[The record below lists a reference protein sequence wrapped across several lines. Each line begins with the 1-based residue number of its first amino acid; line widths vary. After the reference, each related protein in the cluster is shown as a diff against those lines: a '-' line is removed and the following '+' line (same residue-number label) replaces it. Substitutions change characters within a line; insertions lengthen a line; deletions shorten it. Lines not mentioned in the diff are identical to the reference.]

1 MGHRDEKLEA
11 RKTWRSV
18 GRDCG
23 AGPVF
28 WSRVLEHVDVSR
40 ALENLGARAR
50 LALECPTLL
59 ASQELAPSEFVPACW
74 QGVIG
79 LTGKKNGSPV
89 SGVGYFEMTGYDRPL
104 EALR

>member
-89 SGVGYFEMTGYDRPL
+89 SGVGYFEMTGYDCPV